1 MRNLWIF
8 LHLLGMVMWLG
19 GGLAVMFAGI
29 ASKNFPR
36 EQLGPVARLFAVIH
50 TRVITPGAVLV
61 VLSGLVL
68 TMQLMSALGAGAGGM
83 ISPWIMSMQG
93 AGLLGAVLIIV
104 VSLPASTRVARID
117 PVSQPAAFDALR
129 VRLRVVGAI
138 SGVLGLIAL
147 LSGAMYR

>member
-8 LHLLGMVMWLG
+8 LHLLGIVMWLG

-29 ASKNFPR
+29 ASKQFAR
-36 EQLGPVARLFAVIH
+36 EQLGSVARLLAVIH
-50 TRVITPGAVLV
+50 ARVIGPGAVLV

-68 TMQLMSALGAGAGGM
+68 SMQLMSAFGAGAGGM

-93 AGLLGAVLIIV
+93 AGLLGAVLVIV
-104 VSLPASTRVARID
+104 VSWPTSMRAARID
-117 PVSQPAAFDALR
+117 PVSQAAAFDSLR
-129 VRLRVVGAI
+129 TRLRVVGAI
-138 SGVLGLIAL
+138 SGLLGFIAL